1 MCGLDDAPVAGVV
14 GRAVLFLK
22 LVFRDD
28 EPMAPAGFD
37 DHAAIVALH
46 DFAGD
51 HTLEKPVLQTSAE
64 LFVELVK
71 RFVEF
76 AGSVLHAAFHP
87 RRCPCATGPY
97 RLACGVW
104 PRSQV
109 LIRAVVVSSASAM
122 RATAMPAA

>member
-14 GRAVLFLK
+14 GRAVLLLE
-22 LVFRDD
+22 LVFWDD

-37 DHAAIVALH
+37 DHAALVTLH
-46 DFAGD
+46 DFARD

-76 AGSVLHAAFHP
+76 AGSVLHVAFHP
-87 RRCPCATGPY
+87 RCPYPTGPAIAG
-97 RLACGVW
+97 RVAGG
-104 PRSQV
+104 
-109 LIRAVVVSSASAM
+109 
-122 RATAMPAA
+122 PAARC